1 MDQRIEDREL
11 ATARPHLWIIIKWQ
25 RQGLM
30 ENRQQYI
37 YYFRAISFWEEREV
51 LLPKVVTDAIA
62 DGRWSIELGPC
73 PALPSRMDG

>member
-1 MDQRIEDREL
+1 
-11 ATARPHLWIIIKWQ
+11 
-25 RQGLM
+25 M